1 MDVEFNW
8 NKPVKQVAEEKAGGK
23 EGLLFLANEAKRLM
37 DPYVPADNL
46 LLAQNVRTY
55 VAGEQGIVHYLSPYA
70 HYQYEGEVYGP
81 NYPIMDGGEVMG
93 FYSPP
98 KKKPAGKKLKYKK
111 SPHPLAT
118 SEWNKAMKTAR
129 GDDLA
134 KAYEDYLRS
143 GKK

>member
-23 EGLLFLANEAKRLM
+23 KGLLFLANEATRLM

-70 HYQYEGEVYGP
+70 HYRAATDRVCWRFRVPSGR
-81 NYPIMDGGEVMG
+81 
-93 FYSPP
+93 PP
-98 KKKPAGKKLKYKK
+98 
-111 SPHPLAT
+111 S
-118 SEWNKAMKTAR
+118 R
-129 GDDLA
+129 
-134 KAYEDYLRS
+134 
-143 GKK
+143 

>member
-93 FYSPP
+93 LFSSQ
-98 KKKPAGKKLKYKK
+98 KETCREEAEVQKV
-111 SPHPLAT
+111 SHPLAT

>member
-1 MDVEFNW
+1 M
-8 NKPVKQVAEEKAGGK
+8 
-23 EGLLFLANEAKRLM
+23 LFLANEAKRLM

-98 KKKPAGKKLKYKK
+98 KKKPAGKKLKYRK

-143 GKK
+143 EKK